1 MSLRVSLYARV
12 STDDKGQDPE
22 TQIDIIRDIAVK
34 RGYEIEGE
42 YMDFK
47 SGKDANRPQWKILME
62 KIEKEEIDGIMALRL
77 DRVMRSVKHLC
88 DTISI
93 IKKHHAKL
101 IFSDMEFDPDNPNS
115 QLTINI
121 LGAIAEWEREI
132 ISTRTREGMQH
143 RISKGQKFGRAQRD
157 IPIHKIAL
165 MRING
170 MGWKTIATELD
181 IPRTTIKG
189 REEDINR
196 EIDIIKGVS
205 DKAGD
210 VGTVSERVGVE

>member
-1 MSLRVSLYARV
+1 MKIGLYARV

-22 TQIDIIRDIAVK
+22 TQIDIIRDIAIK

-88 DTISI
+88 DTIAI

-143 RISKGQKFGRAQRD
+143 RIAKGQKFGKAQREL
-157 IPIHKIAL
+157 PTHRIAL
-165 MRING
+165 MRMNN
-170 MGWKTIATELD
+170 MGWKAIAQELG
-181 IPRTTIKG
+181 IPKTTIIDRRKDI
-189 REEDINR
+189 ED
-196 EIDIIKGVS
+196 EIKKIKVS
-205 DKAGD
+205 DKVSV
-210 VGTVSERVGVE
+210 VGEGSDKGGSF

>member
-1 MSLRVSLYARV
+1 MKIGLYARV

-22 TQIDIIRDIAVK
+22 TQIDIIRDIAIK

-62 KIEKEEIDGIMALRL
+62 KIEREEIDGIMALRL

-143 RISKGQKFGRAQRD
+143 RIAKGQKFGKAQREL
-157 IPIHKIAL
+157 PVHRIAL
-165 MRING
+165 MRMNN
-170 MGWKTIATELD
+170 MGWKAIAQELG
-181 IPRTTIKG
+181 IPKTTIID
-189 REEDINR
+189 RRTDIET
-196 EIDIIKGVS
+196 EIESIKGS
-205 DKAGD
+205 DKVMV
-210 VGTVSERVGVE
+210 VGEGSDKGGSF

>member
-1 MSLRVSLYARV
+1 MKIGLYARV

-22 TQIDIIRDIAVK
+22 TQIDIIRDIAIK

-62 KIEKEEIDGIMALRL
+62 KIEREEIDGIMALRL

-132 ISTRTREGMQH
+132 ISTRTSEGMQH
-143 RISKGQKFGRAQRD
+143 RIAKGQKFGKPQREL
-157 IPIHKIAL
+157 PIHRIAL
-165 MRING
+165 MRINN
-170 MGWKTIATELD
+170 MGWKAIAQELG
-181 IPRTTIKG
+181 IPKTTIID
-189 REEDINR
+189 RRTDIET
-196 EIDIIKGVS
+196 EIESIKGS
-205 DKAGD
+205 DKVTV
-210 VGTVSERVGVE
+210 VGEGSDKGGSF